1 MLLEDIMMRNL
12 VLSLSILLSSVLC
25 VCSYAQNTNGT
36 ILGTVVDSTNAVVE
50 NAAITAINTGT
61 QAKTSVTSGSDGS
74 FSLHVPPGSYDV
86 SVEASGFQTFKTS
99 GVQVLVNEDSR
110 VGAILH
116 PGASV
121 QVVTVNSINTH
132 VDTTSATLKN
142 VVGEQTIQSMPLNGR
157 NPISLVLLVPGVTRD
172 PNASV
177 TSGATYPSI
186 GGISINGTRSNST
199 NYILDGASDNDNYT
213 NAPNPYPDPDA
224 LQEFS
229 VQTNNFSAEFGRLAG
244 GVVNVVTKSGANQIQ
259 GSVFEYIRNNYFN
272 AANHFSAVTNG
283 KKSDDGLKRNQF
295 GGTLGGPI
303 ILPKLYNGKDRSFF
317 FVSYQGTIV
326 HQRPNAQSA
335 VVPDAKLRS
344 GDFSELKSPLY
355 VPYAPEGAT
364 FAGNQISGLINPVT
378 QYMLGLIPLAP
389 TGTPVNSQGGQ
400 QIFYTGLNNSLDNQI
415 NLRLDHHVTAN
426 NTLYGDFWNSQDS
439 SPGLLDLKN
448 ILSNVS
454 PVRRLSRRVL
464 ASDTHVFSSHLLN
477 QALFSY
483 DHDHYWETPITPPK
497 TLTDLGVD
505 ASVTPI
511 AGQYKFAVSSYFS
524 ISTADTNQ
532 FFRDEYQGID
542 TVRYSHGNH
551 QIAFGGEYVRGTD
564 NNINNFQQN
573 PIYTFTASSYTP
585 NPNTVATSTGNSF
598 ADYLLGRFSG
608 YKQGAGEFKN
618 TRINSVAG
626 FAEDT
631 WKVNSKLGLVLGGRY
646 EPFFPYTDTQNRLAA
661 WRPGQQST
669 LYPNAPVGVV
679 FPGDKGI
686 PSGAFGRSW
695 GNFGPRVGF
704 AYDVAGKGKTSI
716 HGGYGIFY
724 DLPNTITT
732 NNMTDQAP
740 FAPVITLTGTSAN
753 NVQNP
758 YAGTTNPFP
767 FPAFPAGAPPR
778 PTAAATFPT
787 YTNQYLFSSNM
798 RNGYVESWNLQ
809 VQQQLIWS
817 TVVSVAYAGSMGVHL
832 PVVRELNPA
841 TYIPGSSTT
850 ANTNQRRPLGPGLG
864 STSLLTPIAHSNYHA
879 LLLNVE
885 RHFLNN
891 FSVMANYSFSKALDI
906 SSQPKETGQSITIPA
921 DPRFDYGPADYDRRH
936 VVNASTVWLI
946 PGPRGNRLLSEA
958 LGGWEHTMIF
968 NYTGGYP
975 FSIYSGQDN
984 ALTGTANQRGNSVS
998 GQAVELSS
1006 GRSTAARAAE
1016 WFNTAAFVVNPTG
1029 TYGDTGRNA
1038 YRGPG
1043 YTDFD
1048 MGLMKHFQLK
1058 EKLNTTFRF
1067 EAFNVFNHTNLGQ
1080 PNNTVTNGNFGHITS
1095 ASDPRILQFALR
1107 FNW

>member
-1 MLLEDIMMRNL
+1 MMRKMYWG
-12 VLSLSILLSSVLC
+12 LSILLSSVLC
-25 VCSYAQNTNGT
+25 ICSYAQNTNGT
-36 ILGTVVDSTNAVVE
+36 ILGAVVDSTNAMVP
-50 NAAITAINTGT
+50 NAKITAINTGT
-61 QAKTSVTSGSDGS
+61 QARTSATSGSDGS

-86 SVEASGFQTFKTS
+86 TVEAPGFQTFKAS
-99 GVQVLVNEDSR
+99 AVQVLVNEDSR
-110 VGAILH
+110 VQAVLH
-116 PGASV
+116 PGAAV
-121 QVVTVNSINTH
+121 QVVTVSSINTH
-132 VDTTSATLKN
+132 IDTTSATLKN

-244 GVVNVVTKSGANQIQ
+244 GVVNVVTKSGTNQIH
-259 GSVFEYIRNNYFN
+259 GSAFEYIRNNYFN
-272 AANHFSAVTNG
+272 AANHYSAVANG
-283 KKSDDGLKRNQF
+283 HKSDDGLKRNQF

-303 ILPKLYNGKDRSFF
+303 ALPRIYDGKDRSFF
-317 FVSYQGTIV
+317 FASYQGTIV
-326 HQRPNAQSA
+326 HQRPNARSA

-344 GDFSELKSPLY
+344 GDFSELSKSLY
-355 VPYAPEGAT
+355 VPYDPGRST
-364 FAGNQISGLINPVT
+364 FANNRITQIDPVA
-378 QYMLGLIPLAP
+378 QYMLKFIPAAP
-389 TGTPVNSQGGQ
+389 AGTPVNSQGGQ
-400 QIFYTGLNNSLDNQI
+400 TIFYTGLNNSLDNQI
-415 NLRLDHHVTAN
+415 NARIDHRFSDKD
-426 NTLYGDFWNSQDS
+426 TLYGTFFNSQDS
-439 SPGLLDLKN
+439 SPGLLDLTN
-448 ILSNVS
+448 ILSNEA

-464 ASDTHVFSSHLLN
+464 ASDTHIFSPHLLN

-483 DHDHYWETPITPPK
+483 DHDHYWETPITPPES
-497 TLTDLGVD
+497 LTKLGVD

-542 TVRYSHGNH
+542 TVRYTHGNH
-551 QIAFGGEYVRGTD
+551 QISFGGEYTRGTG
-564 NNINNFQQN
+564 NNINNYQQD

-608 YKQGAGEFKN
+608 YKQGAGEYKN
-618 TRINSVAG
+618 TRFNHIAA

-631 WKVNSKLGLVLGGRY
+631 WRVNSRLVLVPGARY
-646 EPFFPYTDTQNRLAA
+646 EPFFPYTDTHNRLAA

-669 LYPNAPVGVV
+669 IFPNAPVGVV
-679 FPGDKGI
+679 FPGDRGI
-686 PSGAFGRSW
+686 PSGAFNKSW
-695 GNFGPRVGF
+695 GNLGPRVGF
-704 AYDVAGKGKTSI
+704 AYDVAGNGKTSI
-716 HGGYGIFY
+716 HGGYGIFF

-740 FAPVITLTGTSAN
+740 FAPVITLNGTSQN
-753 NVQNP
+753 SVLNP
-758 YAGTTNPFP
+758 YGGTTNPFP
-767 FPAFPAGAPPR
+767 FPTFPASPAQ
-778 PTAAATFPT
+778 PTSAATFPA
-787 YTNQYLFSSNM
+787 YSNQYLYSANM

-809 VQQQLIWS
+809 VQRELGWA
-817 TVVSVAYAGSMGVHL
+817 TVFSVAYAGSMGVHL

-841 TYIPGSSTT
+841 IYTPGSSTT
-850 ANTNQRRPLGPGLG
+850 ANTNQRRRLGPALG
-864 STSLLTPIAHSNYHA
+864 STSLLAPIAPSNYHA

-885 RHFLNN
+885 RHFQNN
-891 FSVMANYSFSKALDI
+891 FSMMANYSFSKAMDI
-906 SSQPKETGQSITIPA
+906 SSQPKETGQSVTIPS

-946 PGPRGNRLLSEA
+946 PGPHGSRLMREV

-975 FSIYSGQDN
+975 FSILSGQDN
-984 ALTGTANQRGNSVS
+984 ALTGTSNQRGNYVPGQTVGVS
-998 GQAVELSS
+998 GHPSTGAVQ
-1006 GRSTAARAAE
+1006 
-1016 WFNTAAFVVNPTG
+1016 WFNKAAFVVNPTG

-1048 MGLMKHFQLK
+1048 MGLMKRFQLK
-1058 EKLNTTFRF
+1058 ERLNTTFRF
-1067 EAFNVFNHTNLGQ
+1067 ETFNIFNHTNLGQ
-1080 PNNTVTNGNFGHITS
+1080 PTNTVTSGNFGLITS

-1107 FNW
+1107 LNW

>member
-1 MLLEDIMMRNL
+1 MMRRR
-12 VLSLSILLSSVLC
+12 SWGLSILLSSVLC
-25 VCSYAQNTNGT
+25 ICSYAQNTNGT
-36 ILGTVVDSTNAVVE
+36 ILGTVVDSTNAVLA
-50 NAAITAINTGT
+50 NAKVTAINTGT
-61 QAKTSVTSGSDGS
+61 QARTSATSGSDGS

-86 SVEASGFQTFKTS
+86 TVEASGFQTFKTS
-99 GVQVLVNEDSR
+99 AVQVLVNEDSR
-110 VGAILH
+110 VEPVLH
-116 PGASV
+116 PGAAV
-121 QVVTVNSINTH
+121 EVVTVSSINTH
-132 VDTTSATLKN
+132 IDTTSATLKN

-244 GVVNVVTKSGANQIQ
+244 GVVNVVTKSGTNQIH

-283 KKSDDGLKRNQF
+283 HKSDDGLKRNQF
-295 GGTLGGPI
+295 GGTFGGPI
-303 ILPKLYNGKDRSFF
+303 TLPKLYNGKDRSFF
-317 FVSYQGTIV
+317 FASYQGTIV
-326 HQRPNAQSA
+326 HQQPNAQSA
-335 VVPDAKLRS
+335 VVPDANLRS
-344 GDFSELKSPLY
+344 GNFSELKTPLY
-355 VPYAPEGAT
+355 VPYDQGRST
-364 FAGNQISGLINPVT
+364 FTGNQIPNGEISSVA
-378 QYMLGLIPLAP
+378 QYMLKFIPTAP
-389 TGTPVNSQGGQ
+389 AGTPVNSQGGQ
-400 QIFYTGLNNSLDNQI
+400 TIFYTGLNNSLDNQI
-415 NLRLDHHVTAN
+415 NARIDHQFSAK
-426 NTLYGDFWNSQDS
+426 NTLFGDFWNSQDS
-439 SPGLLDLKN
+439 SPGLLNLTN
-448 ILSNVS
+448 ILSNVA

-464 ASDTHVFSSHLLN
+464 ASDTHIFSPHLLN

-483 DHDHYWETPITPPK
+483 DHDHYWETPITPPQS
-497 TLTDLGVD
+497 LTSLGVN

-532 FFRDEYQGID
+532 FFRDEYQALD
-542 TVRYSHGNH
+542 TVRYTHGSH
-551 QIAFGGEYVRGTD
+551 QFSFGGEYTRGTD

-608 YKQGAGEFKN
+608 YKQGAGEYKN
-618 TRINSVAG
+618 TRFNHISA

-631 WKVNSKLGLVLGGRY
+631 WKVNSRLVLVPGARY

-669 LYPNAPVGVV
+669 VYPNAPVGVV
-679 FPGDKGI
+679 FPGDRGI
-686 PSGAFGRSW
+686 PSGAFNKSW

-704 AYDVAGKGKTSI
+704 AYDVAGNGKTSI
-716 HGGYGIFY
+716 HGGYGIFF

-740 FAPVITLTGTSAN
+740 FAPVITLSGTSQN

-767 FPAFPAGAPPR
+767 YPAFPASPVR
-778 PTAAATFPT
+778 PTASATFPT
-787 YTNQYLFSSNM
+787 YTNQYLYSANM

-809 VQQQLIWS
+809 VQREVGWA
-817 TVVSVAYAGSMGVHL
+817 TVFSVAYAGSMGVHL

-841 TYIPGSSTT
+841 IYTPGSSTT

-864 STSLLTPIAHSNYHA
+864 SSSLLAPIAPSNYHA

-885 RHFLNN
+885 RHFQNN
-891 FSVMANYSFSKALDI
+891 FSIMANYSFSKAMDI
-906 SSQPKETGQSITIPA
+906 SSQPKETGQTVTIPA

-946 PGPRGNRLLSEA
+946 PGPHGSRLMREV

-975 FSIYSGQDN
+975 FSILSGQDN
-984 ALTGTANQRGNSVS
+984 ALSGTSNQRGNYVPGQTVDVS
-998 GQAVELSS
+998 GHPTTANRAV
-1006 GRSTAARAAE
+1006 E
-1016 WFNTAAFVVNPTG
+1016 WFNKTAFVVNPTG

-1048 MGLMKHFQLK
+1048 MGLMKRFQLK
-1058 EKLNTTFRF
+1058 ERLNTTFRF
-1067 EAFNVFNHTNLGQ
+1067 ETFNILNHTNLGQ
-1080 PNNTVTNGNFGHITS
+1080 PTNTVTSGNFGLITS
-1095 ASDPRILQFALR
+1095 ALDPRILQFAVRL
-1107 FNW
+1107 NW

>member
-1 MLLEDIMMRNL
+1 MTRK
-12 VLSLSILLSSVLC
+12 VLCGLSILLGSVLC
-25 VCSYAQNTNGT
+25 VCSNAQNTDGT
-36 ILGTVVDSTNAVVE
+36 ILGTVVDTTHAVVE
-50 NAAITAINTGT
+50 NATITAINTGT
-61 QAKTSVTSGSDGS
+61 QARATSTNRSDGS
-74 FSLHVPPGSYDV
+74 FSLQVPPGSYDV
-86 SVEASGFQTFKTS
+86 TVVAAGFQTFETS
-99 GVQVLVNEDSR
+99 AVQVLVNEDSR
-110 VGAILH
+110 VDAVLQPGKAI
-116 PGASV
+116 
-121 QVVTVNSINTH
+121 QVVTVTGINTH
-132 VDTTSATLKN
+132 IDTTSATLKN

-244 GVVNVVTKSGANQIQ
+244 GVVNVVTKSGTNEIH
-259 GSVFEYIRNNYFN
+259 GSAFEYIRNNYFN

-283 KKSDDGLKRNQF
+283 VKSDDGLKRNQF

-303 ILPKLYNGKDRSFF
+303 ILPKIYHGKDRSFF

-335 VVPDAKLRS
+335 VVPDTKLRS
-344 GDFSELKSPLY
+344 GDFSEVKSPLY
-355 VPYAPEGAT
+355 VPYDAGRST
-364 FAGNQISGLINPVT
+364 FTGNQIPSTMINSVT
-378 QYMLGLIPLAP
+378 QYMLKFIPVAP
-389 TGTPVNSQGGQ
+389 AGTAVNSQGGQ
-400 QIFYTGLNNSLDNQI
+400 QIFFTGLNNSLDNQI
-415 NLRLDHHVTAN
+415 NARIDHRVTAN
-426 NTLYGDFWNSQDS
+426 NTLFGDFWNSQDS
-439 SPGLLDLKN
+439 SPGLLDLTN
-448 ILSNVS
+448 ILSNVA
-454 PVRRLSRRVL
+454 PVRRLSRRAM
-464 ASDTHVFSSHLLN
+464 ASDTHVFSPHLLN

-483 DHDHYWETPITPPK
+483 DHDHYWETPFNPPES
-497 TLTDLGVD
+497 LTSLGVN

-542 TVRYSHGNH
+542 TMRYSRGNH
-551 QIAFGGEYVRGTD
+551 QMAFGGEYVRGTD
-564 NNINNFQQN
+564 NNINNYQQN
-573 PIYTFTASSYTP
+573 PIYTFTQSSYTP

-598 ADYLLGRFSG
+598 ADYLLGRFSA
-608 YKQGAGEFKN
+608 YKQGGGEFKN
-618 TRINSVAG
+618 TRFNSIAV

-631 WKVNSKLGLVLGGRY
+631 WKVTPRLSLDLGARY
-646 EPFFPYTDTQNRLAA
+646 EPFFPYTDTHNRLAA

-669 LYPNAPVGVV
+669 VYPNAPAGVV
-679 FPGDKGI
+679 FPGDRGI
-686 PSGAFGRSW
+686 PSGAFNRAW

-704 AYDVAGKGKTSI
+704 AYDVAGAGKTSI
-716 HGGYGIFY
+716 HGGFGIFY

-767 FPAFPAGAPPR
+767 YPSFPAGAPPL
-778 PTAAATFPT
+778 PTASATFPT
-787 YTNQYLFSSNM
+787 YTNQYLYSSNM

-817 TVVSVAYAGSMGVHL
+817 TVFSVAYAGSMGVHL

-841 TYIPGSSTT
+841 TYIAGSSTT
-850 ANTNQRRPLGPGLG
+850 ANENQRRPLGPGLG
-864 STSLLTPIAHSNYHA
+864 STSLLAPIAHSNYHA

-885 RHFLNN
+885 RHFQNN

-906 SSQPKETGQSITIPA
+906 SSQPKETGQTITIPA
-921 DPRFDYGPADYDRRH
+921 DPNFDYGPADFDRRH
-936 VVNASTVWLI
+936 VVNASAVWDL
-946 PGPRGNRLLSEA
+946 PGPHGSRLAREVV
-958 LGGWEHTMIF
+958 GGWEYTMIF

-975 FSIYSGQDN
+975 FSVLSGQDN
-984 ALTGTANQRGNSVS
+984 ALTGTANQRANSVPGQTVQLS
-998 GQAVELSS
+998 G
-1006 GRSTAARAAE
+1006 GRSTANRVAE
-1016 WFNTAAFVVNPTG
+1016 WFNTAAFVTNPIG

-1058 EKLNTTFRF
+1058 DRLNTTFRF
-1067 EAFNVFNHTNLGQ
+1067 ETFNVFNHTNLGQ
-1080 PNNTVTNGNFGHITS
+1080 PNNTVTNGTFGKITS

-1107 FNW
+1107 LNW